1 MVVVIRD
8 ATHRAAPHDRRSP
21 KAAGRRDDRPALP
34 CGGSDRR
41 VSDFRKLAKTAAQA
55 ADDKKALDVV
65 VLDIRKESDIADYL
79 VIAGARAPA
88 QMRAIDESV
97 EEALSRRGVRAL
109 HHEGRSQDRWIAIDY
124 GALVVHVF
132 LVEARRFYR
141 LESLWEKA
149 KPVTWNSK

>member
-1 MVVVIRD
+1 MAKIGRNEPCPCGSGLKYKKCH
-8 ATHRAAPHDRRSP
+8 ANPGGPPAG
-21 KAAGRRDDRPALP
+21 KAASAMPNL
-34 CGGSDRR
+34 
-41 VSDFRKLAKTAAQA
+41 QH
-55 ADDKKALDVV
+55 
-65 VLDIRKESDIADYL
+65 VLE
-79 VIAGARAPA
+79 